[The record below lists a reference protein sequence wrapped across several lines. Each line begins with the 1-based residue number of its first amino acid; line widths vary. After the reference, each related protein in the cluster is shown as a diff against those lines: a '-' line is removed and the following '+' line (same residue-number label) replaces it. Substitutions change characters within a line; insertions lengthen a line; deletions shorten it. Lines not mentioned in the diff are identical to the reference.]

1 VWVFDCVEEDVVLGQ
16 ILEVTVYTVLDVT
29 VYSGLDED
37 TGLNVATVFD
47 DDAHIVALPLTVI
60 RGVIDSLEGTVG
72 LAVYVLYDA
81 DDVELGVCDTLIVV
95 LLLAWAEFV
104 LVVLDV

>member
-1 VWVFDCVEEDVVLGQ
+1 MPA
-16 ILEVTVYTVLDVT
+16 
-29 VYSGLDED
+29 S
-37 TGLNVATVFD
+37 VFD

-95 LLLAWAEFV
+95 LLLA
-104 LVVLDV
+104 